1 MELSA
6 EEAKSAK
13 VKLNNCFFDYFKKVV
28 LKQIEISGEKFLL
41 GSFPYWEDESKFAT
55 QVSNEYQLIINSI
68 EGEKGEGIEGQ
79 VTFTLDII
87 KNIFEKYEI
96 PLLFKFSAATRFNED
111 YITIENDEDFKKIIK
126 FSILYYNF
134 HEQEQ
139 VDNANELIEKF
150 YLIMFLNQSVKSLT
164 N

>member
-1 MELSA
+1 MEISA
-6 EEAKSAK
+6 EEAESIK

-28 LKQIEISGEKFLL
+28 LKQIEISGEKFTL
-41 GSFPYWEDESKFAT
+41 GSFPYWEDESKFAS

-68 EGEKGEGIEGQ
+68 EGEQGEGIEGE
-79 VTFTLDII
+79 VAFTLDIL

-96 PLLFKFSAATRFNED
+96 LLSFKFSAATSHHED
-111 YITIENDEDFKKIIK
+111 FITIRNEEDFQKIK
-126 FSILYYNF
+126 EFSSNYCFI
-134 HEQEQ
+134 HDQEQ
-139 VDNANELIEKF
+139 VDKANELMEKF

>member
-1 MELSA
+1 MEISA
-6 EEAKSAK
+6 EEAESIK

-28 LKQIEISGEKFLL
+28 LKQIEISGEKFTL
-41 GSFPYWEDESKFAT
+41 GSFPYWEDESKFAS

-68 EGEKGEGIEGQ
+68 EGEPGEGIEGQ
-79 VTFTLDII
+79 VAFTLDIL

-96 PLLFKFSAATRFNED
+96 PLLFGFSAATRSNED
-111 YITIENDEDFKKIIK
+111 YITIENEEDFKKIK
-126 FSILYYNF
+126 EFSILYYNF
-134 HEQEQ
+134 YDQEQ
-139 VDNANELIEKF
+139 VDKANELMEKF